1 MCKTLLE
8 LIEKEN
14 PFNPYTDD
22 QLAAMVGIRR
32 EQIVELRKKEG
43 IPNSRTRLKPALIEE
58 IKKYIVDI
66 FQLTKKH
73 LKAYQR
79 MN

>member
-32 EQIVELRKKEG
+32 EQIVELRK
-43 IPNSRTRLKPALIEE
+43 N
-58 IKKYIVDI
+58 
-66 FQLTKKH
+66 
-73 LKAYQR
+73 
-79 MN
+79 